1 MRGSVGFAHLETFV
15 ESYHASGE
23 GVRGQHGWPV
33 QHPVVG
39 RITQGTR
46 PMLSMPACGPIP
58 NAHDDGMIQ
67 ARRIIEGCVAARLR
81 QSPYPSLRR
90 ISCRLGD
97 SALILRGRV
106 PSYYMK
112 QVAQIVAFSVD
123 GVSVVQNEL
132 EVYRTSST
140 LEGR

>member
-1 MRGSVGFAHLETFV
+1 
-15 ESYHASGE
+15 
-23 GVRGQHGWPV
+23 
-33 QHPVVG
+33 
-39 RITQGTR
+39 
-46 PMLSMPACGPIP
+46 MLSMPACGSIP
-58 NAHDDGMIQ
+58 NVPDDWIIK
-67 ARRIIEGCVAARLR
+67 ARKTIERTVAARLR

-112 QVAQIVAFSVD
+112 QVAQIIAVSVD

-132 EVYRTSST
+132 EVYRTAST
-140 LEGR
+140 LEGP